1 MIHNKYWQAFFA
13 LSPIIILF
21 IMMLGYFIFIFS
33 ILNNIPELEQAQDNP
48 PELILEWIGSF
59 MIVIFLVVLL
69 SISSLVFFIVHA
81 VQNPNLKQGHMLLL
95 WILVFIF
102 VSGLGQLIYWL
113 VEIVS
118 KRGENKQLE

>member
-21 IMMLGYFIFIFS
+21 IMMLGYFIFLFS
-33 ILNNIPELEQAQDNP
+33 LFSNIPELERSHDEP

-69 SISSLVFFIVHA
+69 SIASLVFFIVHA

-95 WILVFIF
+95 WILLFIF

-118 KRGENKQLE
+118 KRSENPQLE

>member
-21 IMMLGYFIFIFS
+21 IMMLGYFVFIFS
-33 ILNNIPELEQAQDNP
+33 ILNNIPELEQAHDKP

-95 WILVFIF
+95 WILLFIF

-118 KRGENKQLE
+118 KRSENPQLE

>member
-95 WILVFIF
+95 WILLFIF

-118 KRGENKQLE
+118 KRSENPQLE

>member
-21 IMMLGYFIFIFS
+21 IMMLGYFIFLFS
-33 ILNNIPELEQAQDNP
+33 LFSNIPELERSHDEP

-69 SISSLVFFIVHA
+69 SIASLVFFIVHA

-95 WILVFIF
+95 WILLFIF
-102 VSGLGQLIYWL
+102 VGGLGQLIYWL

-118 KRGENKQLE
+118 KRGQNPQIE